1 MATPT
6 IYRSS
11 DASAPVLTGEAGK
24 LVALLDACLVA
35 GYGAKSA
42 AGWTKPYTATSYAV
56 FRQGGGLQEYLEVLD
71 TDPQMARVTG
81 YEVMTAVI
89 TGTGP
94 FPTAAQFSGGL
105 YCRKSVTANTT
116 ARPWILFATNET
128 FYLFIFGNSTT
139 FGTYSGGD
147 SNLAFGQ
154 LFSSLAGDASHTF
167 IIAASDTSTTST
179 AATINRNSIP
189 NYGPAPLAA
198 HYLARAYTQSGG
210 SFQFGKRSNGLY
222 QQTQSGV
229 AAAAYPEPVSGGLH
243 ISEIWA
249 LETAL
254 TTRGRFPGLF
264 NLGHVYTSFT
274 QFDTFS
280 GGATLSGRDFMFVL
294 TGIYGIAIET
304 NGGW

>member
-1 MATPT
+1 MPAPT
-6 IYRSS
+6 IYRSN
-11 DASAPVLTGEAGK
+11 DASAPILSGQAGA
-24 LVALLDACLVA
+24 LVALLDACLVT
-35 GYGAKSA
+35 GYGAKAA
-42 AGWTKPYTATSYAV
+42 AGWTKPYTATNYAV

-105 YCRKSVTANTT
+105 YCRKSVTANST

-154 LFSSLAGDASHTF
+154 LISSLPGDASHTF
-167 IIAASDTSTTST
+167 LIAATETSTTST
-179 AATINRNSIP
+179 TPGSTRNSIP
-189 NYGPAPLAA
+189 SYGTAPLAA
-198 HYLARAYTQSGG
+198 HYLARAYTQTGG
-210 SFQFGKRSNGLY
+210 SFNCGKRTNSLY
-222 QQTQSGV
+222 QQVQSGAS
-229 AAAAYPEPVSGGLH
+229 AATYPEPVSGGLH

-249 LETAL
+249 LETGL

-264 NLGHVYTSFT
+264 NLGHVYTAFT

-280 GGATLSGRDFMFVL
+280 GGATLAGRDFMFVL
-294 TGIYGIAIET
+294 TGTYGVVIET